1 LEIIMSKSEF
11 TKRPAF
17 TLVELLVVIAI
28 IGILIGMLLPAVQQV
43 REAARRVSCANQIR
57 QQVLALHNY
66 ESAYQKFPAAHLI
79 APHWWGGPFEIQLP
93 PNGLDPATRYPNGG
107 AFWSW
112 MMNIAP
118 FMEQGNLFNLCNME
132 ASGAS
137 WPWWQYQPTGETI
150 LSSSCPILTC
160 PSDQRGDEK
169 WVDPGNPDIEVA
181 VTSYLGV
188 SGTNSY
194 QQGGGQNGMLY
205 VNSGTTFGAVA
216 DGSSNT
222 VFIGE
227 RTPASD
233 LEYGWQ
239 WAGAGDNVQGEAD
252 VVLGVHE
259 KIAVDW
265 GDDPTRY
272 DTEFFRPGVNNT
284 IGNLHRFHFWSS
296 HPGGCTWGL
305 VDGSV
310 QFMTYSVDGP
320 NNGSTG
326 YEPTVLEK
334 LSTRAGGEVG
344 VAWK

>member
-1 LEIIMSKSEF
+1 M
-11 TKRPAF
+11 KRPSQFRRTGF

-43 REAARRVSCANQIR
+43 REAARRISCANGIR

-66 ESAYQKFPAAHLI
+66 ESAHKSFPPGHQI
-79 APHWWGGPFEIQLP
+79 NPTWWGGPFQIQP
-93 PNGLDPATRYPNGG
+93 PPKGISNNYPNGG

-112 MMNIAP
+112 MMSVAP
-118 FMEQGNLFNLCNME
+118 FMEQGNLHSLVNFS

-137 WPWWQYQPTGETI
+137 WPWWQMMPNGVDTI
-150 LSSSCPILTC
+150 LSQGCPILTC

-169 WVDPGNPDIEVA
+169 WVDPSDDTIEVA

-188 SGTNSY
+188 SGTDSY
-194 QQGGGQNGMLY
+194 QQSGGQNGMIY
-205 VNSGTTFGAVA
+205 VNSKTNFGMIT

-222 VFIGE
+222 LIVGE

-259 KIAVDW
+259 RIAVDW
-265 GDDPTRY
+265 GADPSGYATDY
-272 DTEFFRPGVNNT
+272 FRPGVNNT
-284 IGNLHRFHFWSS
+284 VGNLHRFHFWSS
-296 HPGGCTWGL
+296 HPGGATWGL
-305 VDGSV
+305 ADGSV
-310 QFMTYSVDGP
+310 QFMTYGLDGP
-320 NNGSTG
+320 NNGSNG
-326 YEPTVLEK
+326 YEPTILEN
-334 LSTRAGGEVG
+334 LSTRAGGEVN
-344 VAWK
+344 VDFQ

>member
-1 LEIIMSKSEF
+1 MMRS
-11 TKRPAF
+11 THARRTGF

-43 REAARRVSCANQIR
+43 REAARRVTCANQIR
-57 QQVLALHNY
+57 QQVLANHNY
-66 ESAYQKFPAAHLI
+66 ESAYGRFPPGHQISA
-79 APHWWGGPFEIQLP
+79 HWWGGPFEIDP
-93 PNGLDPATRYPNGG
+93 PPQGMDPDTRYPIGG
-107 AFWSW
+107 AFWSHY
-112 MMNIAP
+112 MSIAP
-118 FMEQGNLFNLCNME
+118 FMEQSNLHALCNFS

-137 WPWWQYQPTGETI
+137 WPWWQYQPNGETI
-150 LSSSCPILTC
+150 LSAKCPILTC

-169 WVDPGNPDIEVA
+169 WVSPDDPDIEVA

-188 SGTNSY
+188 SGTDSY
-194 QQGGGQNGMLY
+194 KQSGGQNGMLY
-205 VNSGTTFGAVA
+205 VNSKTTFGTVS

-222 VFIGE
+222 LFIGE

-259 KIAVDW
+259 RIAVDW
-265 GDDPTRY
+265 GSDPSGY
-272 DTEFFRPGVNNT
+272 ETEYFRPGKNNT
-284 IGNLHRFHFWSS
+284 VGNLHRFHFWSS

-310 QFMTYSVDGP
+310 QFMTYAVDGP

-334 LSTRAGGEVG
+334 LATRAGGEVNG
-344 VAWK
+344 EYK